1 MEQAIIN
8 SPRMDGTETAPTMM
22 SVVVSITGAVDGVA
36 AVDRN
41 TVYGGK

>member
-8 SPRMDGTETAPTMM
+8 SPRMDGAETAPTMM
-22 SVVVSITGAVDGVA
+22 RVVVSITGAVDGVA